1 MLKAMAVIDFRLRP
15 PVKGFLDMVMY
26 SAAAR
31 RDRITRQHGMEPAPS
46 AQAKSMDGLLGEM
59 DQAGV
64 TCGVVVGRNSG
75 LYGSVSNQDVAEIV
89 RSWPGR
95 FIGLGAIDPRDR
107 RAAIAQI
114 DDALA
119 LGLKGINIEPGAYDV
134 PLYADDRRLYPIYA
148 YCEDRSIPV
157 TIMAGGS
164 AGPDL
169 SYTEPVHVDRV
180 AADFPELRI
189 AITHGGWPWVHEM
202 LHIAFRRPN
211 IYLSP
216 DQYLCNMPG
225 MQEWIDAAN
234 GFLAR
239 RFLYASSY
247 PFIGVKA
254 YAEWFRSLPIRTE
267 LMPDLMGG
275 NAMRFFGLTG

>member
-1 MLKAMAVIDFRLRP
+1 MTVIDFRLRP

-26 SAAAR
+26 SAAER
-31 RDRITRQHGMEPAPS
+31 RDRITRQHGMEPALS
-46 AQAKSMDGLLGEM
+46 AQAKSIDRLLAEM
-59 DQAGV
+59 TEAGV
-64 TCGVVVGRNSG
+64 ACGVVVGRNSG
-75 LYGSVSNQDVAEIV
+75 LYGSVSNHDVAEIV
-89 RSWPGR
+89 RAWPGR
-95 FIGLGAIDPRDR
+95 FIGVGSIDPRDR
-107 RAAIAQI
+107 RSAIAQI
-114 DDALA
+114 EEALA
-119 LGLKGINIEPGAYDV
+119 LGLKGINIEPGAYAE

-148 YCEDRSIPV
+148 HCEDRDIPV

-180 AADFPELRI
+180 AGDFPQLRI
-189 AITHGGWPWVHEM
+189 AITHGGWPWVSEM

-211 IYLSP
+211 VYLSP

-225 MQEWIDAAN
+225 MQAWIDAVN
-234 GFLAR
+234 GFLAA

-254 YAEWFRSLPIRTE
+254 YAEWFRALPIRQE
-267 LMPDLMGG
+267 LIDDLMGG
-275 NAMRFFGLTG
+275 NARRFLGLAAG